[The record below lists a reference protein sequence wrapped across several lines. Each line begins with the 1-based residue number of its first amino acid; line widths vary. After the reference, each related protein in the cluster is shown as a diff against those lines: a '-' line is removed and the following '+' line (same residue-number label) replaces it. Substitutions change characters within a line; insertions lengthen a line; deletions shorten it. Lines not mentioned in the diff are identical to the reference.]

1 MAKHG
6 TGRPAQG
13 RPGPTTKLRPIWGQ
27 IEDREIADEWIQ
39 KGRAKWLTALAKT
52 IGVPACELHDPMDEE
67 KVRWLAG
74 FTLKPERLGGFC
86 GGVCNEA
93 WGYDIPSRALPEDRP
108 ITAKEAEDSLW
119 PGASRE
125 LALKFSYLFVNHPD
139 EAAAFWSFARA
150 RWGKLARQPLA
161 RARWM
166 ARQMHFEARMMKES
180 PPTAGEVAAATVKR
194 FGGRCE
200 THTAE
205 DAIKLERRRTTR
217 GK

>member
-6 TGRPAQG
+6 TGKPAQG
-13 RPGPTTKLRPIWGQ
+13 RPGPTTKLRPIWGT
-27 IEDREIADEWIQ
+27 IEDKEIAEEWIR
-39 KGRAKWLTALAKT
+39 KGRAKWLKALAKS

-67 KVRWLAG
+67 KVGWLAG
-74 FTLKPERLGGFC
+74 FTLKPERLGGFR
-86 GGVCNEA
+86 GGVRDES
-93 WGYDIPSRALPEDRP
+93 WGYDFPSRALPEDRP

-125 LALKFSYLFVNHPD
+125 LALKFTYLFVKHAD

-150 RWGKLARQPLA
+150 RWEKLARQPLA
-161 RARWM
+161 RARLM
-166 ARQMHFEARMMKES
+166 ARGMHFEARLMNKP
-180 PPTAGEVAAATVKR
+180 PPTAGEVAEATAKR
-194 FGGRCE
+194 FGGKCE
-200 THTAE
+200 TYTAE